1 MKKSHPLQPRAF
13 TLIELLV
20 VIAIIGILASMLL
33 PALARAKAKA
43 ARVKCVN
50 NLAQI
55 GKALIGFSHDNDQ
68 RLPWQ
73 LTPRGVSNHY
83 GGNYAENLGSVYSLK
98 AMKSELQTCK
108 ILWSPCDAAREAAN
122 EAARGNWSQYSTLNN
137 RSMSGLATS
146 YLLGAGADTIRPS
159 TVLATT
165 RNLSACDLASAHWAG
180 ADENPVPDNAMSGLN
195 KSQGQLVL
203 ADGSAKQSTDA
214 DLGLSG
220 KLVKGHINSSGG
232 VTLGKASTGLI
243 GCGAG
248 AGGGGLKGTY
258 FVQGNWSGTSATR
271 IDSSLNLPFGGLG
284 ADIWNST
291 YSVPLPGQ
299 MPGAM
304 LSAKWTGFIKAD
316 KSGPHIF
323 HANVDNYAW
332 VSIGGGEVLYA
343 AQGNG
348 HRHYIDSDPVTL
360 KEGEWVS
367 IEVRFK
373 EAGRGSPSWMRV
385 QWTPPGGSQGDISSS
400 NLSVEPKE

>member
-1 MKKSHPLQPRAF
+1 MKKITPKNGF

-20 VIAIIGILASMLL
+20 VIAIIGILAAMLL

-73 LTPRGVSNHY
+73 LRSGQINNHFGSNY
-83 GGNYAENLGSVYSLK
+83 KLELGNIYSTA
-98 AMKSELQTCK
+98 AMKSELQTAK
-108 ILWSPCDAAREAAN
+108 ILWSPCDAEREAAN
-122 EAARGNWSQYSTLNN
+122 ETAENQWSQYSTPNN
-137 RSMSGLATS
+137 RLIAAEATS
-146 YLLGAGADTIRPS
+146 YLLGVGGDTGRAS
-159 TVLATT
+159 TILATT
-165 RNLSACDLASAHWAG
+165 RNLSTCDLASANWAG
-180 ADENPVPDNAMSGLN
+180 ADEDAGANRMTGLN
-195 KSQGQLVL
+195 KSQGQLAL
-203 ADGSAKQSTDA
+203 ADGSARQSTDA
-214 DLGLSG
+214 DLGPSG
-220 KLVKGHINSSGG
+220 KAVKGHINSFGG
-232 VTLGKASTGLI
+232 VSLGNASTGLI
-243 GCGAG
+243 GCG
-248 AGGGGLKGTY
+248 GGCEGGDGLKATY
-258 FVQGNWSGTSATR
+258 YVNNNWSGTSATR

-323 HANVDNYAW
+323 HANVDNEVW
-332 VSIGGGEVLYA
+332 VSIGGSEVLHVS
-343 AQGNG
+343 QGNAN
-348 HRHYIDSDPVTL
+348 RNYIDSRPVML
-360 KEGEWVS
+360 QEGEWVS

-373 EAGRGSPSWMRV
+373 EFGRGSPSWMRV
-385 QWTPPGGSQGDISSS
+385 QWTPPGGSQGDICPLAVS
-400 NLSVEPKE
+400 P

>member
-83 GGNYAENLGSVYSLK
+83 GGNYKEDLGSVYSLA

-108 ILWSPCDAAREAAN
+108 ILWSPCDAERQAAN
-122 EAARGNWSQYSTLNN
+122 EAAQGNWSQYSTLNN
-137 RSMSGLATS
+137 RRMGGEATS
-146 YLLGAGADTIRPS
+146 YLLGVGGDTGRPS

-165 RNLSACDLASAHWAG
+165 RNLSACDLASAHWSG
-180 ADENPVPDNAMSGLN
+180 ADENPIPVSAMSGLN
-195 KSQGQLVL
+195 KSQGQLVR
-203 ADGSAKQSTDA
+203 ADGSAMQSTDA
-214 DLGLSG
+214 DLGTSG
-220 KLVKGHINSSGG
+220 KTVKGHIASAGG
-232 VTLGKASTGLI
+232 VTLGKAATHLI

-248 AGGGGLKGTY
+248 GGGGLKGTY

-304 LSAKWTGFIKAD
+304 LSAK
-316 KSGPHIF
+316 
-323 HANVDNYAW
+323 
-332 VSIGGGEVLYA
+332 
-343 AQGNG
+343 
-348 HRHYIDSDPVTL
+348 
-360 KEGEWVS
+360 
-367 IEVRFK
+367 
-373 EAGRGSPSWMRV
+373 
-385 QWTPPGGSQGDISSS
+385 
-400 NLSVEPKE
+400 

>member
-1 MKKSHPLQPRAF
+1 
-13 TLIELLV
+13 
-20 VIAIIGILASMLL
+20 MLL

-55 GKALIGFSHDNDQ
+55 GKALIGFSHDNGQ

-73 LTPRGVSNHY
+73 LTPRQVSNHF
-83 GGNYAENLGSVYSLK
+83 GGNYKAELGPIYSTA

-108 ILWSPCDAAREAAN
+108 ILWSPCDATRQAAN
-122 EAARGNWSQYSTLNN
+122 EEAQKQWSQYNTLNN
-137 RSMSGLATS
+137 RLIGAGATS
-146 YLLGAGADTIRPS
+146 YLLSAGADTGRPS

-165 RNLSACDLASAHWAG
+165 RNLSVCDLASAHWSG
-180 ADENPVPDNAMSGLN
+180 ADENPIPDNAMSGLN
-195 KSQGQLVL
+195 KSQGQLVR
-203 ADGSAKQSTDA
+203 ADGSAMQSTDA
-214 DLGLSG
+214 DLGSSG
-220 KLVKGHINSSGG
+220 KTVKGHINSSGG
-232 VTLGKASTGLI
+232 VTLGKASTDLI

-248 AGGGGLKGTY
+248 AGGLKGTY

-323 HANVDNYAW
+323 HANVDNEAW
-332 VSIGGGEVLYA
+332 VSIGGGEVLHA
-343 AQGNG
+343 SQGNAN
-348 HRHYIDSDPVTL
+348 RNYIDSDPVTL

-373 EAGRGSPSWMRV
+373 EAGRGSPSWIRV

>member
-1 MKKSHPLQPRAF
+1 MKKSHPSKPQAF
-13 TLIELLV
+13 TIIELLV

-55 GKALIGFSHDNDQ
+55 GKALIGFSHDNGQ

-83 GGNYAENLGSVYSLK
+83 GGNYRQNLGSIYSLA
-98 AMKSELQTCK
+98 AMKSELGTAK
-108 ILWSPCDAAREAAN
+108 ILWSPCDAEKQAAN
-122 EAARGNWSQYSTLNN
+122 EAAQANWSQYSTLNN
-137 RSMSGLATS
+137 RLIGAEATS
-146 YLLGAGADTIRPS
+146 YLLSVGADTGRPS

-165 RNLSACDLASAHWAG
+165 RNLSACDLASAHWSG
-180 ADENPVPDNAMSGLN
+180 ADENPIPDNAMSGLN
-195 KSQGQLVL
+195 KSQGQLAL

-214 DLGLSG
+214 DLGSSG

-232 VTLGKASTGLI
+232 VTLGKASTHLI

-258 FVQGNWSGTSATR
+258 FVQGNWSGTSAAR

-284 ADIWNST
+284 PDIWNST
-291 YSVPLPGQ
+291 YDVPLPGR

-323 HANVDNYAW
+323 HANVDNEAW
-332 VSIGGGEVLYA
+332 VSIGGGEVLHA
-343 AQGNG
+343 SQGYG

-400 NLSVEPKE
+400 NMSVEPKE

>member
-1 MKKSHPLQPRAF
+1 
-13 TLIELLV
+13 
-20 VIAIIGILASMLL
+20 
-33 PALARAKAKA
+33 
-43 ARVKCVN
+43 VN

-73 LTPRGVSNHY
+73 LTPSQISNHF
-83 GGNYAENLGSVYSLK
+83 GRNYKAELGPIYSTG

-108 ILWSPCDAAREAAN
+108 ILWSPCDAEREAAN
-122 EAARGNWSQYSTLNN
+122 EEAQKQWSQYNTLNN
-137 RSMSGLATS
+137 RLIGAGATS
-146 YLLGAGADTIRPS
+146 YLLSAGGDTGRPS

-165 RNLSACDLASAHWAG
+165 RNLSVCDLASAHWSG
-180 ADENPVPDNAMSGLN
+180 ADENPIPDNAMSGLN
-195 KSQGQLVL
+195 KSQGQLAL

-214 DLGLSG
+214 DLGSSG

-323 HANVDNYAW
+323 HANVDNEAW
-332 VSIGGGEVLYA
+332 VSIGGGEVLHA
-343 AQGNG
+343 SQGYG
-348 HRHYIDSDPVTL
+348 HRHYIDSDPVML

-373 EAGRGSPSWMRV
+373 EHGRGSPSWMRV